1 MTYHNQSASFG
12 RRGADA
18 VAEAPRARRVD
29 VEDVAVTAAML
40 LTYIG
45 HNSHEY
51 DGVVGELASRQDNFR
66 GTAWSWCWCALF
78 FPTLW
83 LVYRKLWVAAACV
96 FFLEMIIG
104 YVFPWSNVAILP
116 FRIVLAAMAK
126 GLYVNFAAGRI
137 KRLLVDQSSAAEAIA
152 AIRSAGGVSSAAVWA
167 VIAFNVVV
175 VVLIV
180 MAAVAAKHHGL

>member
-1 MTYHNQSASFG
+1 VTYHNQSASFG
-12 RRGADA
+12 RRGADT

-29 VEDVAVTAAML
+29 VEEIAVNAALL

-51 DGVVGELASRQDNFR
+51 DGVVGALASRQDNFR
-66 GTAWSWCWCALF
+66 GTAWSWCWAALF
-78 FPTLW
+78 VPTLW
-83 LVYRKLWVAAACV
+83 LVYRKLWVVAACV

-104 YVFPWSNVAILP
+104 YIFPWSSLAIIP
-116 FRIVLAAMAK
+116 FRVALAAMAK

-137 KRLLVDQSSAAEAIA
+137 KRLLVDQTSAAEAIA
-152 AIRSAGGVSSAAVWA
+152 TIRAAGGVSAAAVWA

-180 MAAVAAKHHGL
+180 MAAIAAKHHGL